1 MYNHFAL
8 WPLLRFGK
16 EVRRQRVV
24 VCKHITH
31 LTCRIY
37 LLLNFSS
44 KMIGRNNKR
53 TKDLPELECED
64 SILSSIAPPQ
74 AATAIYGWG
83 AAFASGLGGGG
94 NPNSISKKNPK
105 SGRGGVF
112 DRAQELIRDSPSL
125 MDKDESFGLKL
136 TRSLSFGKSK
146 SKAQA
151 SNKIKKQK
159 REKRNKKKQEAKRA
173 EAFLTKSSASRS
185 QSRSRSRSGGRFR
198 GRYDRDEDRDVR
210 SPSFDDEYD
219 DDTRSSS
226 FDDDYDDNKNSRSG
240 KSKKSRRGK
249 SKNKGGRNSLFDSNG
264 TRFSKDDDKDEKSH
278 RRSLSRSRSRAKGG
292 KSRSG
297 QSRSK
302 SRSQAREIEYFEDD
316 VEEREAK
323 VNEKKDKQKVKDAED
338 DAYDKLQN
346 LLGITCCTSSTCAV
360 AVIVGLHLL

>member
-1 MYNHFAL
+1 MAGGYCWCTIIFAL

-159 REKRNKKKQEAKRA
+159 REKRNKKKQEEKQEERQ
-173 EAFLTKSSASRS
+173 S
-185 QSRSRSRSGGRFR
+185 QS
-198 GRYDRDEDRDVR
+198 
-210 SPSFDDEYD
+210 
-219 DDTRSSS
+219 
-226 FDDDYDDNKNSRSG
+226 
-240 KSKKSRRGK
+240 
-249 SKNKGGRNSLFDSNG
+249 
-264 TRFSKDDDKDEKSH
+264 
-278 RRSLSRSRSRAKGG
+278 
-292 KSRSG
+292 
-297 QSRSK
+297 
-302 SRSQAREIEYFEDD
+302 
-316 VEEREAK
+316 
-323 VNEKKDKQKVKDAED
+323 
-338 DAYDKLQN
+338 
-346 LLGITCCTSSTCAV
+346 
-360 AVIVGLHLL
+360 